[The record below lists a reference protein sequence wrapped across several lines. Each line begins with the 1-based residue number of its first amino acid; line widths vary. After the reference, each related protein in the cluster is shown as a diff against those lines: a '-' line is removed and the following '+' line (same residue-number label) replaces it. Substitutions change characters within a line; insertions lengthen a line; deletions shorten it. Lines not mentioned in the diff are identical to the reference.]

1 MIVVTLT
8 KAFTRRGG
16 ALAEVSMIVDQM
28 TKHQIE
34 VSDE

>member
-8 KAFTRRGG
+8 KASTRRGG
-16 ALAEVSMIVDQM
+16 ALAKASKIVDQM
-28 TKHQIE
+28 TEHQIE